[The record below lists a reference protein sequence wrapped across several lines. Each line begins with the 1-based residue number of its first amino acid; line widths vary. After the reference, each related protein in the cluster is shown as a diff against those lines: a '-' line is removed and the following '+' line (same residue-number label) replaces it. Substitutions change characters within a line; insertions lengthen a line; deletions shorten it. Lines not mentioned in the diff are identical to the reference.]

1 MPDPIRIHEAARDGG
16 VAALEEVTA
25 ETPRARRNLRIGVWA
40 GRRLGLAEV
49 PLAAFAAEVMAADH
63 REPGDNDV
71 LRAVAGPLQRAG
83 LDVSEVEIRAELLAA
98 GRRAYAETLAHH

>member
-1 MPDPIRIHEAARDGG
+1 MPDPIRIREAARDGG

-49 PLAAFAAEVMAADH
+49 PLAAFAAEVMVADH
-63 REPGDNDV
+63 QEPGDGDI
-71 LRAVAGPLQRAG
+71 LHAVAGPLRRAG
-83 LDVSEVEIRAELLAA
+83 LPVREDEICAELRAA